1 MIMTGYETATTRLVQ
16 QELGACALIQDLLPL
31 YMEHEVSASSRDLIA
46 EHLTRCERCAG
57 YMAGAR
63 SMREQLQREGTLRA
77 GQAAHDHATQQA
89 IALGQRR
96 LRWLVIGGL
105 CALFGFGLMVTLALS
120 ILRSASVRPGLPADF
135 APTPVM
141 SVIYPDGMPGVPI
154 DPAVEAAPTVIYPD
168 GMPGIAIDPA
178 VEAAPMDPAMYGQ
191 PHQMPS
197 GAPQPWPTTTPVPG
211 P

>member
-1 MIMTGYETATTRLVQ
+1 MTGYETATTRLVQ

-46 EHLTRCERCAG
+46 EHLARCERCAG

-63 SMREQLQREGTLRA
+63 SMREQLRREGALRA
-77 GQAAHDHATQQA
+77 SLAAQDQATQQA
-89 IALGQRR
+89 IMLGQRR
-96 LRWLVIGGL
+96 LRWLVVGGL
-105 CALFGFGLMVTLALS
+105 CALFGFGLMMMLLPG
-120 ILRSASVRPGLPADF
+120 IFGSASVKPGLPADF

-141 SVIYPDGMPGVPI
+141 S
-154 DPAVEAAPTVIYPD
+154 VIYPD

-178 VEAAPMDPAMYGQ
+178 VEAAPMDPAMYGE
-191 PHQMPS
+191 PHPMPPD
-197 GAPQPWPTTTPVPG
+197 APQPWPTVTPVPG

>member
-1 MIMTGYETATTRLVQ
+1 MTSFETATTRLVQ

-46 EHLTRCERCAG
+46 EHLARCERCAG

-63 SMREQLQREGTLRA
+63 SMREQLQREGALRA

-105 CALFGFGLMVTLALS
+105 CTLFGFGLMVTLVLG
-120 ILRSASVRPGLPADF
+120 ILRAGSARPVPVEL
-135 APTPVM
+135 APTPVI
-141 SVIYPDGMPGVPI
+141 SGIYPPEFMPVPPPELMPTPVISGIHSPDMMPGAAY
-154 DPAVEAAPTVIYPD
+154 DPQ
-168 GMPGIAIDPA
+168 
-178 VEAAPMDPAMYGQ
+178 VEAAPMDPEMH
-191 PHQMPS
+191 HQMPPMPPD
-197 GAPQPWPTTTPVPG
+197 APQPWPTATPVPA

>member
-1 MIMTGYETATTRLVQ
+1 MAMTGYETATTRLVH

-46 EHLTRCERCAG
+46 EHLARCERCAG

-77 GQAAHDHATQQA
+77 SQATQDHATQQA

-96 LRWLVIGGL
+96 LRWLVVGGL
-105 CALFGFGLMVTLALS
+105 CTLFGFGLMVTLALG
-120 ILRSASVRPGLPADF
+120 ILRSASDRAIAPGF
-135 APTPVM
+135 AATPVI
-141 SVIYPDGMPGVPI
+141 SGVYPPEFMPDAPI
-154 DPAVEAAPTVIYPD
+154 DPAVEAAPID
-168 GMPGIAIDPA
+168 RMMPS
-178 VEAAPMDPAMYGQ
+178 MDPAMS
-191 PHQMPS
+191 HEMPPTPPD
-197 GAPQPWPTTTPVPG
+197 APQSWPTATPVPG